1 MRTAERAREKL
12 NLEPKY
18 QKPSSWAEFQL
29 PQELKTQE
37 NGELFLQHDSGTL
50 GDALQCKRN
59 VFMSISKVVNKQLR
73 KMCIELK
80 IITLI
85 SKKI

>member
-37 NGELFLQHDSGTL
+37 NGELFLQHDSGSL
-50 GDALQCKRN
+50 AIALVYIREM
-59 VFMSISKVVNKQLR
+59 FS
-73 KMCIELK
+73 
-80 IITLI
+80 
-85 SKKI
+85 

>member
-50 GDALQCKRN
+50 GKCFTVQ
-59 VFMSISKVVNKQLR
+59 
-73 KMCIELK
+73 
-80 IITLI
+80 
-85 SKKI
+85 KKCFHEYQ